1 MLRVGQSRSKTNHGK
16 IGIPVPFS
24 SALPVFTVNL
34 HGGLQPLTTKPSVLI
49 VDRSEESREV
59 LRTALERRGME
70 IFEAGQADRG
80 LQLARQYHPNVIV
93 LDHELESDSTVELFD
108 QFAEQTADEQAIVV
122 LGPARVPHNTARQF
136 VAKPYHY
143 GPLIRRIEGL
153 IN

>member
-1 MLRVGQSRSKTNHGK
+1 
-16 IGIPVPFS
+16 
-24 SALPVFTVNL
+24 
-34 HGGLQPLTTKPSVLI
+34 LTTKPSVLI